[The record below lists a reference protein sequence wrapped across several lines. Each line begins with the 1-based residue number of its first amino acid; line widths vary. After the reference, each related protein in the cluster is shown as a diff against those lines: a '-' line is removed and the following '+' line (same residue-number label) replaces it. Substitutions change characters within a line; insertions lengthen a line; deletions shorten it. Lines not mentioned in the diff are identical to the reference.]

1 MSFVLQSRHISPT
14 NTEIKPVALNQTE
27 LQRKSKFVS
36 KASGQ

>member
-14 NTEIKPVALNQTE
+14 NTEIKPVALTQEALKKN
-27 LQRKSKFVS
+27 SKFVS

>member
-14 NTEIKPVALNQTE
+14 NTEIKPVALDE
-27 LQRKSKFVS
+27 AGLKKKSKFVS